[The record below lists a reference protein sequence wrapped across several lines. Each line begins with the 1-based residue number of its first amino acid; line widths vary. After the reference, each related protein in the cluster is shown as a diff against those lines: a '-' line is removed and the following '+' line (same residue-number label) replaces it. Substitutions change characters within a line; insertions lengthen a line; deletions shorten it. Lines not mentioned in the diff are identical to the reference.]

1 MATANPT
8 VKNTIRTHNGPDI
21 LFKIVVSFICIF
33 AFVIVLYPVYFIII
47 ASFSN
52 STMVNQGQVILYP
65 KGISLY
71 GYEQIFKKPEIWVGY
86 KNTILYSFF
95 GTALNLAVTLPAAYV
110 LSRRTF
116 PARKIIMKLFVF
128 TMYFNGGMIPTYML
142 IKDVGLLDSPLVMI
156 IYGALNVYNLIITRT
171 FFETSIPDELYEAA
185 TLDGCSHFRYFGTIV
200 LPLSKA
206 VIAVIM
212 LYYLVGHW
220 NDFFNAL
227 LYINT
232 DAYQPLQIVL
242 RNILLL
248 NQAMA
253 GTTGVTGGGGGGAGA
268 YAQQYADQIKFGVII
283 VSTLPVLCVYPF
295 IQKYFEKGVMIG
307 AVKG

>member
-21 LFKIVVSFICIF
+21 LFKVIVTIICVFSFL
-33 AFVIVLYPVYFIII
+33 VVLYPMYFIVI
-47 ASFSN
+47 ASFSD
-52 STMVNQGQVILYP
+52 STLVNQGQVILYP
-65 KGISLY
+65 KGVSLY
-71 GYEQIFKKPEIWVGY
+71 GYQQIFQKPEIWVGY
-86 KNTILYSFF
+86 KNTIIYSFF

-110 LSRRTF
+110 LSRKTFRT
-116 PARKIIMKLFVF
+116 RKIIMKLFVF

-142 IKDVGLLDSPLVMI
+142 IKDVGLLNSPLVMI
-156 IYGALNVYNLIITRT
+156 IYGAVNVYNLIITRT

-227 LYINT
+227 LYINS

-253 GTTGVTGGGGGGAGA
+253 GTTGSTAGAGAGA

>member
-1 MATANPT
+1 MFNR
-8 VKNTIRTHNGPDI
+8 KKFLRNWPD
-21 LFKIVVSFICIF
+21 LSFRIVVTVITVS
-33 AFVIVLYPVYFIII
+33 AFLFVLYPIYFVVI
-47 ASFSN
+47 ASFSD
-52 STMVNQGQVILYP
+52 STLVNQGQVILYP
-65 KGISLY
+65 KGVSLY
-71 GYEQIFKKPEIWVGY
+71 GYSQIFKKPEIWVGY
-86 KNTILYSFF
+86 KNTIIYSFF
-95 GTALNLAVTLPAAYV
+95 GTIFNLTVTLPAAYV
-110 LSRRTF
+110 LSRKDF
-116 PARKIIMKLFVF
+116 AARGIVMKLFVI

-142 IKDVGLLDSPLVMI
+142 IRDVGLLDSPLVMI
-156 IYGALNVYNLIITRT
+156 IFGAVNVYNLIITRT

-185 TLDGCSHFRYFGTIV
+185 ALDGCSHFRYFSTVV

-220 NDFFNAL
+220 NDFFSAL
-227 LYINT
+227 LYLNS
-232 DAYQPLQIVL
+232 DKYQPLQIVL

-253 GTTGVTGGGGGGAGA
+253 GTTGASAGAGAGA
-268 YAQQYADQIKFGVII
+268 YAQQFADQIKFGVII
-283 VSTLPVLCVYPF
+283 VSTVPVLCVYPF

>member
-1 MATANPT
+1 MSNR
-8 VKNTIRTHNGPDI
+8 KKFLQNWPD
-21 LFKIVVSFICIF
+21 LSFRIVVT
-33 AFVIVLYPVYFIII
+33 VITVSALVFVLYPIYFVVI
-47 ASFSN
+47 ASFSD
-52 STMVNQGQVILYP
+52 STLVNQGQVILYP
-65 KGISLY
+65 KGVSLY
-71 GYEQIFKKPEIWVGY
+71 GYSQIFKKPEIWVGY
-86 KNTILYSFF
+86 KNTIIYSFF
-95 GTALNLAVTLPAAYV
+95 GTIFNLIVTLPAAYV
-110 LSRRTF
+110 LSRKDF
-116 PARKIIMKLFVF
+116 AARSIVMKLFVI

-142 IKDVGLLDSPLVMI
+142 IKDVRLLDSPLVMI
-156 IYGALNVYNLIITRT
+156 IFGAVNVYNLIITRT

-185 TLDGCSHFRYFGTIV
+185 ALDGCSHFRYFSTVV

-220 NDFFNAL
+220 NDFFSAL
-227 LYINT
+227 LYLNS
-232 DAYQPLQIVL
+232 DKYQPLQIVL

-253 GTTGVTGGGGGGAGA
+253 GTTGASAGAGAGA
-268 YAQQYADQIKFGVII
+268 YAQQFADQIKFGVII
-283 VSTLPVLCVYPF
+283 VSTVPVLCVYPF

>member
-21 LFKIVVSFICIF
+21 LFKVIVTIICVFSFL
-33 AFVIVLYPVYFIII
+33 IVLYPMYFIVI
-47 ASFSN
+47 ASFSD
-52 STMVNQGQVILYP
+52 STLVNQGQVILYP
-65 KGISLY
+65 KGVSLY
-71 GYEQIFKKPEIWVGY
+71 GYQQIFQKPEIWVGY
-86 KNTILYSFF
+86 KNTIIYSFF

-110 LSRRTF
+110 LSRKMFR
-116 PARKIIMKLFVF
+116 ARKIIMKLFVF

-142 IKDVGLLDSPLVMI
+142 IKDVGLLNSPLVMI
-156 IYGALNVYNLIITRT
+156 IYGAVNVYNLIITRT

-227 LYINT
+227 LYINS

-253 GTTGVTGGGGGGAGA
+253 GTTGSTAGAGAGA

>member
-1 MATANPT
+1 MTTA
-8 VKNTIRTHNGPDI
+8 VKASGKSKTRTSGAD
-21 LFKIVVSFICIF
+21 LSFRIVVGIITIFSFLV
-33 AFVIVLYPVYFIII
+33 VIYPMYFIVI

-52 STMVNQGQVILYP
+52 STMVNQGQVILWP
-65 KGISLY
+65 KGVSLY
-71 GYEQIFKKPEIWVGY
+71 GYEQIFQREDIWRGY
-86 KNTILYSFF
+86 LNTIIYSFF
-95 GTALNLAVTLPAAYV
+95 GTVLNLAVTLPAAYV
-110 LSRRTF
+110 LSRKGF
-116 PARKIIMKLFVF
+116 AARRIIMKLFVF
-128 TMYFNGGMIPTYML
+128 TMYFNGGMVPTYML
-142 IKDVGLLDSPLVMI
+142 IKDVGLLNNPLVMI
-156 IYGALNVYNLIITRT
+156 IYGAVNVYNLIITRT

-227 LYINT
+227 LYLNS

-242 RNILLL
+242 RNLLLL
-248 NQAMA
+248 NKAMA
-253 GTTGVTGGGGGGAGA
+253 GTTGAGAGA

-283 VSTLPVLCVYPF
+283 VSTIPVLCVYPF

>member
-1 MATANPT
+1 MSNR
-8 VKNTIRTHNGPDI
+8 KKFLQNWPD
-21 LFKIVVSFICIF
+21 LSFRIVVTVITVS
-33 AFVIVLYPVYFIII
+33 AFLFVLYPIYFVVI
-47 ASFSN
+47 ASFSD
-52 STMVNQGQVILYP
+52 STLVNQGQVILYP
-65 KGISLY
+65 KGVSLY
-71 GYEQIFKKPEIWVGY
+71 GYSQIFKKPEIWVGY
-86 KNTILYSFF
+86 KNTIIYSFF
-95 GTALNLAVTLPAAYV
+95 GTIFNLTVTLPAAYV
-110 LSRRTF
+110 LSRKDF
-116 PARKIIMKLFVF
+116 AARGIVMKLFVI

-156 IYGALNVYNLIITRT
+156 IFGAVNVYNLIITRT

-185 TLDGCSHFRYFGTIV
+185 ALDGCSHFRYFSTVV

-220 NDFFNAL
+220 NDFFSAL
-227 LYINT
+227 LYLNS
-232 DAYQPLQIVL
+232 DKYQPLQIVL

-253 GTTGVTGGGGGGAGA
+253 GTTGASAGAGAGA
-268 YAQQYADQIKFGVII
+268 YAQQFADQIKFGVII
-283 VSTLPVLCVYPF
+283 VSTVPVLCVYPF
-295 IQKYFEKGVMIG
+295 IQNYFEKGVMIG

>member
-1 MATANPT
+1 MFNR
-8 VKNTIRTHNGPDI
+8 KKFLRNWPD
-21 LFKIVVSFICIF
+21 LSFRIVVTVITVS
-33 AFVIVLYPVYFIII
+33 AFVFVLYPIYFVVI
-47 ASFSN
+47 ASFSD
-52 STMVNQGQVILYP
+52 STLVNQGQVILYP
-65 KGISLY
+65 KGVSLY
-71 GYEQIFKKPEIWVGY
+71 GYSQIFKKPEIWVGY
-86 KNTILYSFF
+86 KNTIIYSFF
-95 GTALNLAVTLPAAYV
+95 GTIFNLTVTLPAAYV
-110 LSRRTF
+110 LSRKDF
-116 PARKIIMKLFVF
+116 AARGIVMKLFVI

-156 IYGALNVYNLIITRT
+156 IFGAVNVYNLIITRT

-185 TLDGCSHFRYFGTIV
+185 ALDGCSHFRYFSTVV

-220 NDFFNAL
+220 NDFFSAL
-227 LYINT
+227 LYLNS
-232 DAYQPLQIVL
+232 DKYQPLQIVL

-253 GTTGVTGGGGGGAGA
+253 GTTGASAGAGAGA
-268 YAQQYADQIKFGVII
+268 YAQQFADQIKFGVII
-283 VSTLPVLCVYPF
+283 VSTVPVLCVYPF

>member
-1 MATANPT
+1 MFNR
-8 VKNTIRTHNGPDI
+8 KKFLRNWPD
-21 LFKIVVSFICIF
+21 LSFRIVVTVITVS
-33 AFVIVLYPVYFIII
+33 AFLFVLYPIYFVVI
-47 ASFSN
+47 ASFSD
-52 STMVNQGQVILYP
+52 STLVNQGQVILYP
-65 KGISLY
+65 KGVSLY
-71 GYEQIFKKPEIWVGY
+71 GYSQIFKKPEIWVGY
-86 KNTILYSFF
+86 KNTIIYSFF
-95 GTALNLAVTLPAAYV
+95 GTIFNLIVTLPAAYV
-110 LSRRTF
+110 LSRKDF
-116 PARKIIMKLFVF
+116 AARSIVMKLFVI

-142 IKDVGLLDSPLVMI
+142 IKDVRLLDSPLVMI
-156 IYGALNVYNLIITRT
+156 IFGAVNVYNLIITRT

-185 TLDGCSHFRYFGTIV
+185 ALDGCSHFRYFSTVV

-220 NDFFNAL
+220 NDFFSAL
-227 LYINT
+227 LYLNS
-232 DAYQPLQIVL
+232 DKYQPLQIVL

-253 GTTGVTGGGGGGAGA
+253 GTTGASAGAGAGA
-268 YAQQYADQIKFGVII
+268 YAQQFADQIKFGVII
-283 VSTLPVLCVYPF
+283 VSTVPVLCVYPF

>member
-1 MATANPT
+1 MQNW
-8 VKNTIRTHNGPDI
+8 PD
-21 LFKIVVSFICIF
+21 LSFRIVVTVITVS
-33 AFVIVLYPVYFIII
+33 AFLFVLYPIYFVVI
-47 ASFSN
+47 ASFSD
-52 STMVNQGQVILYP
+52 STLVNQGQVILYP
-65 KGISLY
+65 KGVSLY
-71 GYEQIFKKPEIWVGY
+71 GYSQIFKKPEIWVGY
-86 KNTILYSFF
+86 KNTIIYSFF
-95 GTALNLAVTLPAAYV
+95 GTIFNLTVTLPAAYV
-110 LSRRTF
+110 LSRKDFASRGMV
-116 PARKIIMKLFVF
+116 MKLFVI

-156 IYGALNVYNLIITRT
+156 IFGAVNVYNLIITRT

-185 TLDGCSHFRYFGTIV
+185 ALDGCSHFRYFSTVV

-220 NDFFNAL
+220 NDFFSAL
-227 LYINT
+227 LYLNS
-232 DAYQPLQIVL
+232 DKYQPLQIVL

-253 GTTGVTGGGGGGAGA
+253 GTTGASAGAGAGA
-268 YAQQYADQIKFGVII
+268 YAQQFADQIKFGVII
-283 VSTLPVLCVYPF
+283 VSTVPVLCVYPF

>member
-1 MATANPT
+1 MSNR
-8 VKNTIRTHNGPDI
+8 KKFLQNWPD
-21 LFKIVVSFICIF
+21 LSFRIVVTVITVS
-33 AFVIVLYPVYFIII
+33 AFLFVLYPIYFVVI
-47 ASFSN
+47 ASFSD
-52 STMVNQGQVILYP
+52 STLVNQGQVILYP
-65 KGISLY
+65 KGVSLY
-71 GYEQIFKKPEIWVGY
+71 GYSQIFKKPEIWVGY
-86 KNTILYSFF
+86 KNTIIYSFF
-95 GTALNLAVTLPAAYV
+95 GTIFNLTVTLPAAYV
-110 LSRRTF
+110 LSRKDF
-116 PARKIIMKLFVF
+116 AARGIVMKLFVI

-156 IYGALNVYNLIITRT
+156 IFGAVNVYNLIITRT

-185 TLDGCSHFRYFGTIV
+185 ALDGCSHFRYFSTVV

-220 NDFFNAL
+220 NDFFSAL
-227 LYINT
+227 LYLNS
-232 DAYQPLQIVL
+232 DKYQPLQIVL

-253 GTTGVTGGGGGGAGA
+253 GTTGASAGAGAGA
-268 YAQQYADQIKFGVII
+268 YAQQFADQIKFGVII
-283 VSTLPVLCVYPF
+283 VSTVPVLCVYPF

>member
-1 MATANPT
+1 MFNR
-8 VKNTIRTHNGPDI
+8 KKFLRNWPD
-21 LFKIVVSFICIF
+21 LSFRIVVTVITVS
-33 AFVIVLYPVYFIII
+33 AFLFVLYPIYFVVI
-47 ASFSN
+47 ASFSD
-52 STMVNQGQVILYP
+52 STLVNQGQVILYP
-65 KGISLY
+65 KGVSLY
-71 GYEQIFKKPEIWVGY
+71 GYSQIFKKPEIWVGY
-86 KNTILYSFF
+86 KNTIIYSFF
-95 GTALNLAVTLPAAYV
+95 GTIFNLTVTLPAAYV
-110 LSRRTF
+110 LSRKDF
-116 PARKIIMKLFVF
+116 AARGMVMKLFVI

-156 IYGALNVYNLIITRT
+156 IFGAVNVYNLIITRT

-185 TLDGCSHFRYFGTIV
+185 ALDGCSHFRYFSTVV

-220 NDFFNAL
+220 NDFFSAL
-227 LYINT
+227 LYLNS
-232 DAYQPLQIVL
+232 DKYQPLQIVL

-253 GTTGVTGGGGGGAGA
+253 GTTGASAGAGAGA
-268 YAQQYADQIKFGVII
+268 YAQQFADQIKFGVII
-283 VSTLPVLCVYPF
+283 VSTVPVLCVYPF

>member
-1 MATANPT
+1 MFNR
-8 VKNTIRTHNGPDI
+8 KKFLRNWPD
-21 LFKIVVSFICIF
+21 LSFRIVVTVITVS
-33 AFVIVLYPVYFIII
+33 AFLFVLYPIYFVVI
-47 ASFSN
+47 ASFSD
-52 STMVNQGQVILYP
+52 STLVNQGQVILYP
-65 KGISLY
+65 KGVSLY
-71 GYEQIFKKPEIWVGY
+71 GYSQIFKKPEIWVGY
-86 KNTILYSFF
+86 KNTIIYSFF
-95 GTALNLAVTLPAAYV
+95 GTIFNLIVTLPAAYV
-110 LSRRTF
+110 LSRKDF
-116 PARKIIMKLFVF
+116 AARSIVMKLFVI

-156 IYGALNVYNLIITRT
+156 IFGAVNVYNLIITRT
-171 FFETSIPDELYEAA
+171 FFDTSIPDELYEAA
-185 TLDGCSHFRYFGTIV
+185 ALDGCSHFRYFSTVV

-220 NDFFNAL
+220 NDFFSAL
-227 LYINT
+227 LYLNS
-232 DAYQPLQIVL
+232 DKYQPLQIVL

-253 GTTGVTGGGGGGAGA
+253 GTTGASAGAGAGA
-268 YAQQYADQIKFGVII
+268 YAQQFADQIKFGVII
-283 VSTLPVLCVYPF
+283 VSTVPVLCVYPF

>member
-1 MATANPT
+1 MKTRNKHT
-8 VKNTIRTHNGPDI
+8 LSDI
-21 LFKIVVSFICIF
+21 LFQLTVIAIAAFACI
-33 AFVIVLYPVYFIII
+33 AVLYPIYFVII
-47 ASFSN
+47 ASFSD
-52 STMVNQGQVILYP
+52 STLVNQGKVILLP

-71 GYEQIFKKPEIWVGY
+71 GYQQIFKKAEIWVGY
-86 KNTILYSFF
+86 KNTIIYSFF
-95 GTALNLAVTLPAAYV
+95 GTALNLAVTLPAAYA
-110 LSRRTF
+110 LSRKDF
-116 PARKIIMKLFVF
+116 KARGLIMKLFVV

-142 IKDVGLLDSPLVMI
+142 VKNLKLLDSPMAMI
-156 IYGALNVYNLIITRT
+156 VFGAVNVYNLIITRT

-185 TLDGCSHFRYFGTIV
+185 ALDGCSHFRYFATIV
-200 LPLSKA
+200 VPLSKA
-206 VIAVIM
+206 VTAVIM

-227 LYINT
+227 LYLNS
-232 DAYQPLQIVL
+232 DEYQPLQVIL

-253 GTTGVTGGGGGGAGA
+253 GTTGASAGAGAGA
-268 YAQQYADQIKFGVII
+268 YAQRYADQIKFGVII
-283 VSTLPVLCVYPF
+283 VSTIPVLCVYPF

>member
-1 MATANPT
+1 MFNR
-8 VKNTIRTHNGPDI
+8 KKFLQNWPD
-21 LFKIVVSFICIF
+21 LSFRIVVTVITVS
-33 AFVIVLYPVYFIII
+33 AFLFVLYPIYFVVI
-47 ASFSN
+47 ASFSD
-52 STMVNQGQVILYP
+52 STLVNQGQVILYP
-65 KGISLY
+65 KGVSLY
-71 GYEQIFKKPEIWVGY
+71 GYSQIFKKPEIWVGY
-86 KNTILYSFF
+86 KNTIIYSFF
-95 GTALNLAVTLPAAYV
+95 GTIFNLTVTLPAAYV
-110 LSRRTF
+110 LSRKDF
-116 PARKIIMKLFVF
+116 AARGIVMKLFVI

-156 IYGALNVYNLIITRT
+156 IFGAVNVYNLIITRT

-185 TLDGCSHFRYFGTIV
+185 ALDGCSHFRYFSTVV

-220 NDFFNAL
+220 NDFFSAL
-227 LYINT
+227 LYLNS
-232 DAYQPLQIVL
+232 DKYQPLQIVL

-253 GTTGVTGGGGGGAGA
+253 GTTGASAGAGAGA
-268 YAQQYADQIKFGVII
+268 YAQQFADQIKFGVII
-283 VSTLPVLCVYPF
+283 VSTVPVLCVYPF

>member
-1 MATANPT
+1 MFNR
-8 VKNTIRTHNGPDI
+8 KKFLRNWPD
-21 LFKIVVSFICIF
+21 LSFRIVVTVITVS
-33 AFVIVLYPVYFIII
+33 AFLFVLYPIYFVVI
-47 ASFSN
+47 ASFSD
-52 STMVNQGQVILYP
+52 STLVNQGQVILYP
-65 KGISLY
+65 KGVSLY
-71 GYEQIFKKPEIWVGY
+71 GYSQIFKKPEIWVGY
-86 KNTILYSFF
+86 KNTIIYSFF
-95 GTALNLAVTLPAAYV
+95 GTIFNLTVTLPAAYV
-110 LSRRTF
+110 LSRKDF
-116 PARKIIMKLFVF
+116 AARGIVMKLFVI

-156 IYGALNVYNLIITRT
+156 IFGAVNVYNLIITRT

-185 TLDGCSHFRYFGTIV
+185 ALDGCSHFRYFSTVV

-220 NDFFNAL
+220 NDFFSAL
-227 LYINT
+227 LYLNS
-232 DAYQPLQIVL
+232 DKYQPLQIVL

-253 GTTGVTGGGGGGAGA
+253 GTTGASAGAGAGA
-268 YAQQYADQIKFGVII
+268 YAQQFADQIKFVVII
-283 VSTLPVLCVYPF
+283 VSTVPVLCVYPF

>member
-1 MATANPT
+1 M
-8 VKNTIRTHNGPDI
+8 
-21 LFKIVVSFICIF
+21 
-33 AFVIVLYPVYFIII
+33 
-47 ASFSN
+47 
-52 STMVNQGQVILYP
+52 
-65 KGISLY
+65 
-71 GYEQIFKKPEIWVGY
+71 
-86 KNTILYSFF
+86 
-95 GTALNLAVTLPAAYV
+95 
-110 LSRRTF
+110 
-116 PARKIIMKLFVF
+116 
-128 TMYFNGGMIPTYML
+128 
-142 IKDVGLLDSPLVMI
+142 
-156 IYGALNVYNLIITRT
+156 
-171 FFETSIPDELYEAA
+171 
-185 TLDGCSHFRYFGTIV
+185 
-200 LPLSKA
+200 PLSKA

-227 LYINT
+227 LYINS

-253 GTTGVTGGGGGGAGA
+253 GTTGSTAGAGAGA

>member
-1 MATANPT
+1 MAAANPT
-8 VKNTIRTHNGPDI
+8 VNNTIRTHNGPDI
-21 LFKIVVSFICIF
+21 LFKIVITVICVFSFL
-33 AFVIVLYPVYFIII
+33 VVLYPMYFIVI
-47 ASFSN
+47 ASFSD
-52 STMVNQGQVILYP
+52 STLVNQGQVVLYP
-65 KGISLY
+65 KGVSLY

-86 KNTILYSFF
+86 KNTIIYSFF

-116 PARKIIMKLFVF
+116 AARKIIMKLFVF

-142 IKDVGLLDSPLVMI
+142 IKDVGLLNSPLVMI
-156 IYGALNVYNLIITRT
+156 IFGALNVYNLIITRT

-227 LYINT
+227 LYINS

-253 GTTGVTGGGGGGAGA
+253 GATGSTGGAGAGA

>member
-1 MATANPT
+1 MFNR
-8 VKNTIRTHNGPDI
+8 KKFLRNWPD
-21 LFKIVVSFICIF
+21 LSFRIVVTVITVS
-33 AFVIVLYPVYFIII
+33 AFLFVLYPIYFVVI
-47 ASFSN
+47 ASFSD
-52 STMVNQGQVILYP
+52 STLVNQGQVILYP
-65 KGISLY
+65 KGVSLY
-71 GYEQIFKKPEIWVGY
+71 GYSQIFKKPEIWVGY
-86 KNTILYSFF
+86 KNTIIYSFF
-95 GTALNLAVTLPAAYV
+95 GTIFNLTVTLPAAYV
-110 LSRRTF
+110 LSRKDF
-116 PARKIIMKLFVF
+116 AARGIVMKLFVI

-156 IYGALNVYNLIITRT
+156 IFGAVSVYNLIITRT

-185 TLDGCSHFRYFGTIV
+185 ALDGCSHFRYFSTVV

-220 NDFFNAL
+220 NDFFSAL
-227 LYINT
+227 LYLNS
-232 DAYQPLQIVL
+232 DKYQPLQIVL

-253 GTTGVTGGGGGGAGA
+253 GTTGASAGAGAGA
-268 YAQQYADQIKFGVII
+268 YAQQFADQIKFGVII
-283 VSTLPVLCVYPF
+283 VSTVPVLCVYPF

>member
-1 MATANPT
+1 MKQANTAAAAVP
-8 VKNTIRTHNGPDI
+8 K
-21 LFKIVVSFICIF
+21 KK
-33 AFVIVLYPVYFIII
+33 
-47 ASFSN
+47 FSL
-52 STMVNQGQVILYP
+52 SRALKRDWQL
-65 KGISLY
+65 
-71 GYEQIFKKPEIWVGY
+71 WVM
-86 KNTILYSFF
+86 I
-95 GTALNLAVTLPAAYV
+95 LPAALYILIFCYGPMYGLQLAFKDFDFSKV
-110 LSRRTF
+110 LSRKTF
-116 PARKIIMKLFVF
+116 RARKIIMKLFVF

-142 IKDVGLLDSPLVMI
+142 IKDVGLLNSPLVMI
-156 IYGALNVYNLIITRT
+156 IYGAVNVYNLIITRT

-227 LYINT
+227 LYINS

-253 GTTGVTGGGGGGAGA
+253 GTTGSTAGAGAGA

>member
-1 MATANPT
+1 MFNR
-8 VKNTIRTHNGPDI
+8 KKFLRNWPD
-21 LFKIVVSFICIF
+21 LSFRIVVTVITVS
-33 AFVIVLYPVYFIII
+33 AFLFVLYPIYFVVI
-47 ASFSN
+47 ASFSD
-52 STMVNQGQVILYP
+52 STLVNQGQVILYP
-65 KGISLY
+65 KGVSLY
-71 GYEQIFKKPEIWVGY
+71 GYSQIFKKPEIWVGY
-86 KNTILYSFF
+86 KNTIIYSFF
-95 GTALNLAVTLPAAYV
+95 GTIFNLTVTLPAAYV
-110 LSRRTF
+110 LSRKDF
-116 PARKIIMKLFVF
+116 AARGIVMKLFVI

-156 IYGALNVYNLIITRT
+156 IFGAVNVYNLIITRT
-171 FFETSIPDELYEAA
+171 FFDTSIPDELYEAA
-185 TLDGCSHFRYFGTIV
+185 ALDGCSHFRYFSTVV

-220 NDFFNAL
+220 NDFFSAL
-227 LYINT
+227 LYLNS
-232 DAYQPLQIVL
+232 DKYQPLQIVL

-253 GTTGVTGGGGGGAGA
+253 GTTGASAGAGAGA
-268 YAQQYADQIKFGVII
+268 YAQQFADQIKFGVII
-283 VSTLPVLCVYPF
+283 VSTVPVLCVYPF